1 MTLVVIFGPP
11 AVGKMTVG
19 LELQRLTG
27 FGLFHNHMA
36 VDPVM
41 KLFPFDSAPYRRLV
55 PEFRRRIFEEYVVSG
70 ASGGLIFTFVWA
82 LDDPG
87 DLAFIDRTA
96 ELFISRGGEVVFVEL
111 EATQTERLR
120 RNATPLRMAEK
131 WPQRDVAGSRAF
143 LLEADQRY
151 QLNTRAAFFYP
162 ERHLKIENTNLGPD
176 EVARQ
181 IAAHFALPCVAKRA
195 GASEEMRSCQP

>member
-11 AVGKMTVG
+11 AVGKMAVG

-27 FGLFHNHMA
+27 FGLFHNHMT

-55 PEFRRRIFEEYVVSG
+55 AEFRRRIFEEYV
-70 ASGGLIFTFVWA
+70 ASGGSGLIFTFVWA

-96 ELFISRGGEVVFVEL
+96 ELFTSRGGEVVFAEL
-111 EATQTERLR
+111 EATQAERLR

-131 WPQRDVAGSRAF
+131 WPQRNVEGSRAF
-143 LLEADQRY
+143 LLDADQRY

-162 ERHLKIENTNLGPD
+162 ERHLKIENTNLEPG

-181 IAAHFALPCVAKRA
+181 IAAHFSLPCVDQRV
-195 GASEEMRSCQP
+195 GAS